1 MKRAP
6 SKPSHIVGIGA
17 SAGGLAALE
26 EFFDHTSNNSGMAF
40 VVIQHLSPD
49 FKSLMD
55 DLLARHTK
63 MTIHRVSDGTVL
75 EANSIYLIPAKSHMT
90 ISEGKLF
97 LTEVDTGQHADL
109 PIDVFLN
116 SLAEECGD
124 KSVAV
129 IMSGTG
135 TDGSRGIKAIR
146 EAGGLVLA
154 QSLDTAQF
162 DGMPRNALASG
173 FCDLMVS
180 PKVMPEVILDV
191 SKHSREDR
199 EDILSSFAEADDDA
213 EFQQV
218 FTLLNKHYNLDFAK
232 YKSNTVG
239 RRIRRRMEFGKIDNQ
254 NDYIALLSRDEN
266 ELNTLYRDLLIG
278 VTEFFRDPKTFE
290 KLDCEIIT
298 ELFEK
303 RSASEDIRVW
313 SAGCAT
319 GEEAYSIAILL
330 AEKVQEYNFKGNITV
345 FATDVHRGSLD
356 FASQGLFS
364 RDRLENVSE
373 ERLERF
379 FERVDDNHFQ
389 VNPDLRKMIIFA
401 PHNLISDPPFTRMDL
416 VCCRNL
422 LIYLQPEVQEQILAV
437 FHFSLKV
444 DGVLF
449 LGPSES
455 LGKLN
460 AEFETHDGTAKTYR
474 KIRDLKNIGNIKRET
489 LRLHNVLPAGIQP
502 VPQKTFNIDNQLIRD
517 YDVLLKEYM
526 PAGVL
531 IDQNRQ
537 ILHTFGD
544 TSSFLL
550 PMEGRFE
557 NDVLA
562 MVDES
567 LKIPLTT
574 ALHRAA
580 KTREQVTTR
589 RLSLE
594 HSGKKK
600 IYDLIVKF
608 IGNHGADSSHFFITL
623 KPVSKQAVS
632 KEHPAEPENLI
643 ELDDIPAH
651 LQQRITD
658 LEQELQTSKETLQE
672 TIEELQSTNQEL
684 QTSNE
689 ELMASNEELQST
701 NEELHSVNEELY
713 TVNAEFEDKNNELKE
728 LNQDHVNLL
737 NSLEVGIVFVD
748 KQMRI
753 RKFNPAIERIF
764 NLLPQDI
771 GRPIDHIAYHIDNQK
786 KMLQD
791 FRHVLETG
799 EHREMDVRTEDGQW
813 LLKRILPF
821 RAQDKIEG
829 VLLTFTDINMLKEA
843 EDALRQHA
851 EELEQKVKKRT
862 RSLEIAK
869 EVADAAN
876 RAKSA
881 FLANMS
887 HEIRTP
893 MSGVLM
899 ATELLAEMDPS
910 PRQADLISTLQKG
923 ALNLN
928 TILDDILDF
937 SKIEAG
943 KIDMVKEPL
952 FVKEVVKDIIGF
964 YQPRVTAKNLSV
976 AIEIDPGI
984 PKMLMGD
991 QVRLKQI
998 LTNLVSNAVKFTHEG
1013 SVEIR
1018 VTTVKKTAHNCTL
1031 HFAVTDTGIGIKG
1044 EHIEVIF
1051 EPFAQGDLSLT
1062 RKYGGTGLGLAISKR
1077 LVELMGGNLWV
1088 DTSPEGT
1095 TFHFTIVFGL
1105 MKQNKNQQDLH
1116 VNDASGQAPHAP
1128 FSCKVL
1134 LAEDDSMNQELISA
1148 MIGNIGC
1155 DLSMV
1160 ENGSD
1165 AVKTL
1170 EKETFDLVLMDISMP
1185 VMDGLTA
1192 TKKIR
1197 QFPSDHINHS
1207 VPIVALTAHAMT
1219 EDIESFINT
1228 GMNRVLTKPLSKDV
1242 LKDAIRTYCNPTKN

>member
-1 MKRAP
+1 
-6 SKPSHIVGIGA
+6 
-17 SAGGLAALE
+17 
-26 EFFDHTSNNSGMAF
+26 
-40 VVIQHLSPD
+40 
-49 FKSLMD
+49 
-55 DLLARHTK
+55 
-63 MTIHRVSDGTVL
+63 
-75 EANSIYLIPAKSHMT
+75 
-90 ISEGKLF
+90 
-97 LTEVDTGQHADL
+97 
-109 PIDVFLN
+109 
-116 SLAEECGD
+116 
-124 KSVAV
+124 
-129 IMSGTG
+129 
-135 TDGSRGIKAIR
+135 
-146 EAGGLVLA
+146 
-154 QSLDTAQF
+154 
-162 DGMPRNALASG
+162 
-173 FCDLMVS
+173 
-180 PKVMPEVILDV
+180 
-191 SKHSREDR
+191 
-199 EDILSSFAEADDDA
+199 
-213 EFQQV
+213 
-218 FTLLNKHYNLDFAK
+218 
-232 YKSNTVG
+232 
-239 RRIRRRMEFGKIDNQ
+239 
-254 NDYIALLSRDEN
+254 
-266 ELNTLYRDLLIG
+266 
-278 VTEFFRDPKTFE
+278 
-290 KLDCEIIT
+290 
-298 ELFEK
+298 
-303 RSASEDIRVW
+303 
-313 SAGCAT
+313 
-319 GEEAYSIAILL
+319 
-330 AEKVQEYNFKGNITV
+330 
-345 FATDVHRGSLD
+345 
-356 FASQGLFS
+356 
-364 RDRLENVSE
+364 
-373 ERLERF
+373 
-379 FERVDDNHFQ
+379 
-389 VNPDLRKMIIFA
+389 
-401 PHNLISDPPFTRMDL
+401 
-416 VCCRNL
+416 
-422 LIYLQPEVQEQILAV
+422 
-437 FHFSLKV
+437 
-444 DGVLF
+444 
-449 LGPSES
+449 
-455 LGKLN
+455 
-460 AEFETHDGTAKTYR
+460 
-474 KIRDLKNIGNIKRET
+474 
-489 LRLHNVLPAGIQP
+489 
-502 VPQKTFNIDNQLIRD
+502 
-517 YDVLLKEYM
+517 
-526 PAGVL
+526 
-531 IDQNRQ
+531 
-537 ILHTFGD
+537 
-544 TSSFLL
+544 
-550 PMEGRFE
+550 MEGRFE

-580 KTREQVTTR
+580 KTHEQVTTR

-984 PKMLMGD
+984 PKMLMG
-991 QVRLKQI
+991 
-998 LTNLVSNAVKFTHEG
+998 
-1013 SVEIR
+1013 
-1018 VTTVKKTAHNCTL
+1018 
-1031 HFAVTDTGIGIKG
+1031 
-1044 EHIEVIF
+1044 
-1051 EPFAQGDLSLT
+1051 
-1062 RKYGGTGLGLAISKR
+1062 
-1077 LVELMGGNLWV
+1077 
-1088 DTSPEGT
+1088 
-1095 TFHFTIVFGL
+1095 
-1105 MKQNKNQQDLH
+1105 
-1116 VNDASGQAPHAP
+1116 
-1128 FSCKVL
+1128 
-1134 LAEDDSMNQELISA
+1134 
-1148 MIGNIGC
+1148 
-1155 DLSMV
+1155 
-1160 ENGSD
+1160 
-1165 AVKTL
+1165 
-1170 EKETFDLVLMDISMP
+1170 
-1185 VMDGLTA
+1185 
-1192 TKKIR
+1192 
-1197 QFPSDHINHS
+1197 
-1207 VPIVALTAHAMT
+1207 
-1219 EDIESFINT
+1219 
-1228 GMNRVLTKPLSKDV
+1228 
-1242 LKDAIRTYCNPTKN
+1242 